1 MGIQYSKLDN
11 FQGTFTFYHT
21 FPFLTAAFHFLNS
34 AFHDLVL
41 SCLSEQCHFYFSLLI
56 HFHFYFPW
64 PSIARYIRTM
74 PPRSTS
80 TTLSLG
86 QSGLSDPI
94 SENLTQ
100 VTTQASSNSHKP
112 EKWFQRLW
120 TYMCKAQIYEGLTR
134 LLWIRETI
142 KKIAPTCR
150 QSVFNPQWKRPQS
163 MMNMS
168 ALPSSWRSDPWIH
181 FSSHTFRPLPPHA
194 QSAFHSYWIFFSC
207 WHWVYCTLFLN
218 IF

>member
-1 MGIQYSKLDN
+1 MLDNFQWTNLISMGIQYFKLDN
-11 FQGTFTFYHT
+11 FQGTFTFNHT

-56 HFHFYFPW
+56 HFHFCFPW

-86 QSGLSDPI
+86 QSGSSDLT

-100 VTTQASSNSHKP
+100 VTNLIPINLRNGSNDSEHICVKLRYMKDSHVCSECQKP
-112 EKWFQRLW
+112 LKN
-120 TYMCKAQIYEGLTR
+120 
-134 LLWIRETI
+134 
-142 KKIAPTCR
+142 IAV
-150 QSVFNPQWKRPQS
+150 SF
-163 MMNMS
+163 
-168 ALPSSWRSDPWIH
+168 
-181 FSSHTFRPLPPHA
+181 
-194 QSAFHSYWIFFSC
+194 
-207 WHWVYCTLFLN
+207 
-218 IF
+218 